1 MLYLVWVG
9 YAWWLADSVFNSD
22 LPVCQRVNHA
32 TNYHIAF
39 CVQHDISNDFGTLR
53 RTRIANENLLIAVAG
68 AKHHR
73 CHQLESV
80 CHTLRLCCIAQ
91 RANEINGRHF
101 TATRS
106 N

>member
-53 RTRIANENLLIAVAG
+53 RTRIANENLLIACRRRETPSLPSIRICVPHA
-68 AKHHR
+68 
-73 CHQLESV
+73 SV
-80 CHTLRLCCIAQ
+80 VLHC
-91 RANEINGRHF
+91 
-101 TATRS
+101 ATS
-106 N
+106 E